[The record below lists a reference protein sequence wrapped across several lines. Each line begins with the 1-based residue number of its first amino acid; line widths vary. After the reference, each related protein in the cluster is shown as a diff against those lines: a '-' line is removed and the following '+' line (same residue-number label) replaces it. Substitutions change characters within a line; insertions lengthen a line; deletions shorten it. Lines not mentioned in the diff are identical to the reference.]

1 MRRLDRFRRSLRRA
15 WFRRRGVLAGRVLAG
30 GMLSL
35 LLLLA
40 GCGPKNAADVVHE
53 LDKLMAKLESYE
65 TDGKMILKTGGQDVE
80 YTVSVWYRKPHYYR
94 ISLMNES
101 NDVTQIVLRNDEGV
115 FVLTPHLNK
124 MFRFQSDWP
133 ERSGQVYLYQ
143 SLVHSIVSDQNRKF
157 ATDKD
162 AFVFDVAANYANN
175 SMLARQKIWLDKK
188 SFAPRRV
195 EVSDANANV
204 LVEMRFDRF
213 EFGKKFEAGAFD
225 MQWNMSG
232 PRGGE
237 NAQPQASPGA
247 PGQNAASVGKA
258 QEKRGASPGAGA
270 ASRGEPG
277 GTAGTSDGRSATN
290 TERAGADRDVGFGV
304 VRPSYTPPG
313 VREKDVVDLRLDDAP
328 AVMLRYEGTYHY
340 TLTESRPREQTVSML
355 AGEPVDLGF
364 TVGVLV
370 GDEPKTL
377 VWWTEDGVEFRL
389 SSAELP
395 VEEMVR
401 IARSTEGETGK

>member
-247 PGQNAASVGKA
+247 PGQNAASSREGA
-258 QEKRGASPGAGA
+258 GEKGCVAGRRRCFARGAG
-270 ASRGEPG
+270 RHG
-277 GTAGTSDGRSATN
+277 GDVGRSFGDEYRACRCRPRRRFRRRSAVVYAAR
-290 TERAGADRDVGFGV
+290 RAGERRR
-304 VRPSYTPPG
+304 RPSSG
-313 VREKDVVDLRLDDAP
+313 RC
-328 AVMLRYEGTYHY
+328 
-340 TLTESRPREQTVSML
+340 
-355 AGEPVDLGF
+355 AGGHAAL
-364 TVGVLV
+364 
-370 GDEPKTL
+370 
-377 VWWTEDGVEFRL
+377 
-389 SSAELP
+389 
-395 VEEMVR
+395 
-401 IARSTEGETGK
+401 